1 MTETSEEENEDG
13 FADDNAEEQKD
24 IGDHIATIYTQI
36 PQSVNAEMRDLATQ
50 MLKVEQKIVCQ
61 REPGSS
67 SRLEF
72 DEQIPFYDPLG
83 NESTTQG

>member
-1 MTETSEEENEDG
+1 MTETNEDEYN
-13 FADDNAEEQKD
+13 DDSTEEQKD

-36 PQSVNAEMRDLATQ
+36 PHSVNNEMRDLASQ

-67 SRLEF
+67 SRLQF
-72 DEQIPFYDPLG
+72 DE
-83 NESTTQG
+83 